1 MRRNNFLKALLGIPF
16 IAPLIAKGT
25 KEKHYIDMW
34 GNKIP
39 LSEIQNSAI
48 NKAMPELRGEDDL
61 WTYRRVAERDNIRVI
76 KTVDMKQ
83 VYCNFIPL
91 DGSGIH
97 REARPR
103 DPFVWREEDIKQNGV
118 WVMCER
124 LGKQNSLAK
133 VTWEINNDKYHKVNG
148 ITPIVYNLIS
158 TNGWKYINDLRIDVM
173 ITILNGWGYRP
184 ATKAEVIE
192 MIMNSDKNFI

>member
-48 NKAMPELRGEDDL
+48 NKAMPELGGKEDL
-61 WTYRRVAERDNIRVI
+61 WTYHRVAERDNIRVI
-76 KTVDMKQ
+76 KTIGMKQ
-83 VYCNFIPL
+83 IYCNFLPL

-97 REARPR
+97 RKARPR
-103 DPFVWREEDIKQNGV
+103 DPFVWREEDIDAGIWIKVESYNPTFSNGFMQISCMKGWTENPVRWIVTDNGV
-118 WVMCER
+118 NHGGY
-124 LGKQNSLAK
+124 LPQDKTQLAE
-133 VTWEINNDKYHKVNG
+133 W
-148 ITPIVYNLIS
+148 
-158 TNGWKYINDLRIDVM
+158 
-173 ITILNGWGYRP
+173 LNIYKARP

>member
-48 NKAMPELRGEDDL
+48 NKAMPELGGEDDL

-83 VYCNFIPL
+83 IYCNFLPL

-97 REARPR
+97 RKARPR
-103 DPFVWREEDIKQNGV
+103 DPFVWREGDISAGLWIKYPDYMKDFSNGLMQISVLKGWEGNPTRWIVTDNGV
-118 WVMCER
+118 NHGGYLPQSKLE
-124 LGKQNSLAK
+124 
-133 VTWEINNDKYHKVNG
+133 
-148 ITPIVYNLIS
+148 LI
-158 TNGWKYINDLRIDVM
+158 GWMNTYKCQ
-173 ITILNGWGYRP
+173 P
-184 ATKAEVIE
+184 ATKAEMIE